1 MATWAYPPLPTEEI
15 NREADTALVR
25 NPLLQ
30 YSDIVQILWSV
41 ECPCPFSLNI

>member
-25 NPLLQ
+25 NPLWKS
-30 YSDIVQILWSV
+30 SDIVQILWSV
-41 ECPCPFSLNI
+41 ECPCPPLS